1 MISFG
6 GDTTDGDQLSF
17 VDCVAVKLR
26 ESTTLTMQAS
36 NNTKEQFANSPDLD
50 SGLMNAIIAALDAHT
65 SLSTQALNSE
75 AVRNGL
81 KAILLGPARL
91 LLKPSRIFYAARA
104 AGGFEV
110 AAI

>member
-91 LLKPSRIFYAARA
+91 YETLREQSATEGAKT
-104 AGGFEV
+104 
-110 AAI
+110 